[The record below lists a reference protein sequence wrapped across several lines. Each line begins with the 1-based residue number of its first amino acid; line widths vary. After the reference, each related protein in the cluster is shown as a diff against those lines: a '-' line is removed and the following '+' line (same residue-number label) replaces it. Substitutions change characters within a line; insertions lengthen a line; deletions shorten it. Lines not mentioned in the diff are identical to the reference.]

1 MTRAFRRTP
10 IAEGVETVRHGSLL
24 LSMGCE
30 LGQGYG
36 IARPMP
42 AQDLL
47 KWMQEFELAEEWKQV
62 RQTNIED
69 VDISLLVMAVEHHRL
84 VSQVLNAIKSNA
96 TLLLPENLE
105 DSDACKFGKWL
116 NSDGHKTYA
125 DQEDYQQLVKLHQ
138 RVHDLCKL
146 AAHQLVNDETQ
157 NLLELSVELKELR
170 NSVLDSLH
178 HLRKA

>member
-1 MTRAFRRTP
+1 
-10 IAEGVETVRHGSLL
+10 
-24 LSMGCE
+24 MGCE

-47 KWMQEFELAEEWKQV
+47 NWMQDFELAEEWKQV

-69 VDISLLVMAVEHHRL
+69 IDISLLVLAVEHHRL
-84 VSQVLNAIKSNA
+84 VSQVLNAIKNKA
-96 TLLLPENLE
+96 TSLLPENLE
-105 DSDACKFGKWL
+105 DADACKFGKWL
-116 NSDGHKTYA
+116 NSDGNQIYA
-125 DQEDYQQLVKLHQ
+125 DQEDYQRLVKLHQ

-146 AAHQLVNDETQ
+146 AAHQLINNETKH
-157 NLLELSVELKELR
+157 LLETSTELKALR

-178 HLRKA
+178 HLRKI